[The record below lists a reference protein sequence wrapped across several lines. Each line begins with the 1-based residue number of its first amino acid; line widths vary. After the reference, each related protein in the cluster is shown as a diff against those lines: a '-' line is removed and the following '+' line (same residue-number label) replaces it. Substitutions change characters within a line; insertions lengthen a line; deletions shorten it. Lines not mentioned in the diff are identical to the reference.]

1 MDSFCDMLPARC
13 WADEEFFQMVSHSAV
28 NGVVTD
34 VVTGPRG
41 DVLLGEMRRTVAS
54 LASRG
59 FDIVVDDVWLDGE
72 PADYATLLAGHD
84 VWRIGLTA
92 PIAVIEARE
101 AMRGDRLRGL
111 GRAQVERVHRGVRY
125 DLLLDTSTVTV
136 ESAAARIA
144 ALVCL

>member
-1 MDSFCDMLPARC
+1 MDSFCEMLPARC
-13 WADEEFFQMVSHSAV
+13 WADEDFFQMVSRSAGD
-28 NGVVTD
+28 GVVTD

-41 DVLLGEMRRTVAS
+41 DVLLAEMRRTAAS

-92 PIAVIEARE
+92 RIAVIEARE
-101 AMRGDRLRGL
+101 AMRGDRVRGL
-111 GRAQVERVHRGVRY
+111 GRAQLERVHRGMRY
-125 DLLLDTSTVTV
+125 DLLLDTSTITV
-136 ESAAARIA
+136 ESAAARIS
-144 ALVCL
+144 ALAGL